1 MRTKKVML
9 FLIIFFILS
18 CNKND
23 SSNSSNIDSN
33 KTLKKCSEKIRYNFE
48 IFDNTTLTSDL
59 EYGSNKNQA
68 NNNVSL
74 KMDLYQPFNDYQKS
88 RPIIIFAHGGSFIS
102 GSKSNVSSVSEFLAR
117 SGFVV
122 AAINYRLI
130 PIDGSINITNNIFKQ
145 AVLDGI
151 HDMKASIRYIVK
163 NSSEFKIDTNK
174 IFIGGYSAGAIIS
187 LHLAYITSI
196 DELISAGEKDLA
208 NYLKNNGGLAGNSG
222 NLEYDSYK
230 IIGVINISG
239 SLFSTKFLNSSEPV
253 LFSVHGTN
261 DKIVPFKSGK
271 INNRDIITY
280 GSYEIHEKAVNA
292 KIINNLQSIISGDH
306 YVFKEGVE
314 ASKCENCRDNI
325 RSLICGQL

>member
-1 MRTKKVML
+1 
-9 FLIIFFILS
+9 
-18 CNKND
+18 
-23 SSNSSNIDSN
+23 
-33 KTLKKCSEKIRYNFE
+33 
-48 IFDNTTLTSDL
+48 
-59 EYGSNKNQA
+59 
-68 NNNVSL
+68 
-74 KMDLYQPFNDYQKS
+74 
-88 RPIIIFAHGGSFIS
+88 
-102 GSKSNVSSVSEFLAR
+102 
-117 SGFVV
+117 
-122 AAINYRLI
+122 
-130 PIDGSINITNNIFKQ
+130 
-145 AVLDGI
+145 
-151 HDMKASIRYIVK
+151 MKASIRYIVK

-187 LHLAYITSI
+187 LHLAYINSI

-280 GSYEIHEKAVNA
+280 GSYEIHESVNA
-292 KIINNLQSIISGDH
+292 KIINNLQTGDH
-306 YVFKEGVE
+306 YVKGSWGV
-314 ASKCENCRDNI
+314 KMWK
-325 RSLICGQL
+325 LPWQH